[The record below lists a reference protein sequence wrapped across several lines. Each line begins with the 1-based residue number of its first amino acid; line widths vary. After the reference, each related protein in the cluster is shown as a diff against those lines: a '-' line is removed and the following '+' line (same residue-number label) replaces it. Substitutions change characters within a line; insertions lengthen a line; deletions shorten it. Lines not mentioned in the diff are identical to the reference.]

1 MWFIKLYSLKLIGSK
16 VFYFCQA
23 DALEVIINDCQ
34 AEALEAQYK
43 LFFNKLFPLFRT
55 WQKTLIGS

>member
-43 LFFNKLFPLFRT
+43 L
-55 WQKTLIGS
+55 